1 MESTLEVVFVPVRK
15 EWRERKETMSK
26 KRPRS
31 DNDGPEM
38 PAEKYNLLDTPYA
51 GLQKQVER
59 MIRARKGESQDSK
72 SKPSKSPQHN
82 KKRARKTSEKAG
94 KEAAKEESV
103 PQPRRQAA
111 ASNPPSASPS
121 PSASTSSDNP
131 LAQQYINDHTVYIQ
145 GLPFNASEEEV
156 RAFFQEAG
164 SIVSLRLPKW
174 HDSNKLRGYG
184 HVVFSDEEA
193 AQKALDMN
201 GLYLQDRFITVARP
215 LVPRAL
221 AGSASGHRPAG
232 CRTIFVKNLPYDV
245 TEEEIRKNFMV
256 YGPIDTVR
264 LAVWNHTNNLK
275 GFGYIAFKREESAEI
290 AVKKTGSI
298 AIRDRIISV
307 DYETG
312 APKAGYKGNQ
322 EEKKKKRKKT

>member
-1 MESTLEVVFVPVRK
+1 
-15 EWRERKETMSK
+15 MSK

-31 DNDGPEM
+31 DNDGSETS
-38 PAEKYNLLDTPYA
+38 AEKYNLLDTPYA

-59 MIRARKGESQDSK
+59 MIRARKGGDSQDSK
-72 SKPSKSPQHN
+72 PMGGRPSKSPQHN
-82 KKRARKTSEKAG
+82 NKKKARRTGEKAG
-94 KEAAKEESV
+94 KEAAKDDSSKQESV
-103 PQPRRQAA
+103 PQPRK
-111 ASNPPSASPS
+111 PSPAPSPS
-121 PSASTSSDNP
+121 PSASSDNP
-131 LAQQYINDHTVYIQ
+131 LAQQYTNDHTVYIQ
-145 GLPFNASEEEV
+145 GLPFTASEEEV

-164 SIVSLRLPKW
+164 TIVSLRLPKW
-174 HDSNKLRGYG
+174 HDSSKLRGYG

-193 AQKALDMN
+193 AQKALEMN

-221 AGSASGHRPAG
+221 ASTATPQSAGHRPAG
-232 CRTIFVKNLPYDV
+232 CHTIFVKNLPYDI
-245 TEEEIRKNFMV
+245 TEEEIRKSFMV

-298 AIRDRIISV
+298 VIRDRIISV

-312 APKAGYKGNQ
+312 APKAGYKGSQ
-322 EEKKKKRKKT
+322 EEQKKKKRKKV